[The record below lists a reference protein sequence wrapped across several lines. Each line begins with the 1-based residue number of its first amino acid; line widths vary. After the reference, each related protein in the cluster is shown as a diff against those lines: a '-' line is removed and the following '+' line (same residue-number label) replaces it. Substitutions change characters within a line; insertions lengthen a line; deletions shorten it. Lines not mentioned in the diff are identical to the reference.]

1 MNENNFE
8 TDFIDEFGQHST
20 IKIKSNDNK
29 NIKLGTKPYK
39 LQTPYDNQYKNIK
52 KKGIFTS
59 DIGIKSSG
67 FAPIFTLAL
76 IITFGGILIAYLLW
90 RF

>member
-1 MNENNFE
+1 MKDNNITKDF
-8 TDFIDEFGQHST
+8 TDNKGQNFTMT
-20 IKIKSNDNK
+20 IESNDNK
-29 NIKLGTKPYK
+29 NINLGNRHYK
-39 LQTPYDNQYKNIK
+39 LQSTTNNYKTTK

-76 IITFGGILIAYLLW
+76 IVALGGALIAYLLW

>member
-1 MNENNFE
+1 MKEENLKK
-8 TDFIDEFGQHST
+8 DFVDKKGDEFTVEVISDEGF
-20 IKIKSNDNK
+20 KVLEN
-29 NIKLGTKPYK
+29 KPYK
-39 LQTPYDNQYKNIK
+39 LQIPEEYNYKEIK
-52 KKGIFTS
+52 RKGIFTS

-76 IITFGGILIAYLLW
+76 IISIGGIIIAYLLW

>member
-1 MNENNFE
+1 MKEKNIV
-8 TDFIDEFGQHST
+8 TDFVDEKGQNAT
-20 IKIKSNDNK
+20 ITLESKDNISI
-29 NIKLGTKPYK
+29 NLGNRQYR
-39 LQTPYDNQYKNIK
+39 LQTPCNKKTIK
-52 KKGIFTS
+52 KKGVFTS

-76 IITFGGILIAYLLW
+76 IIAFGGVIIAYLLW

>member
-1 MNENNFE
+1 MKENNNLV
-8 TDFIDEFGQHST
+8 TDFVDEKGESFTMT
-20 IKIKSNDNK
+20 IEPTDNLTV
-29 NIKLGTKPYK
+29 KLGNRPYK
-39 LQTPYDNQYKNIK
+39 LQTPNNGYKKMK

-59 DIGIKSSG
+59 DIGVKSSG

-76 IITFGGILIAYLLW
+76 IVALGGTLIAYLLW